1 MPAIVGASSACSCSI
16 FFDSVC
22 FNVFSG
28 CNIATLHANSVVV
41 LLLLLSIVVLSFF
54 PKFSGRL
61 WGRGKE
67 VRGCPARHLLL
78 QYLARVQPNLPF
90 SSSLLQGSQAALVQG
105 PRGLQGSRSQ
115 DSRGPPGGTSQV
127 RRGLQGGT
135 SQVRRGPQGSASQGS
150 RRGLLRASLDHSP
163 LALAGDSMASDAGA
177 LEQANSRATRRGAAR
192 RAVPSRH

>member
-1 MPAIVGASSACSCSI
+1 MLAQAVLAVAVPFLIQCVSMFSRVVICQRCMQTRLWCYCCCSQLL
-16 FFDSVC
+16 FF
-22 FNVFSG
+22 
-28 CNIATLHANSVVV
+28 
-41 LLLLLSIVVLSFF
+41 FF